1 MKSIILGVGVGSMI
15 TGIILLSF
23 GNELGILLLTLGC
36 LSAITNKQSDERQRR
51 KQEIKKCNCKTQQE
65 SQVQTEEKSDNSN
78 KQ

>member
-36 LSAITNKQSDERQRR
+36 LSAITNK
-51 KQEIKKCNCKTQQE
+51 
-65 SQVQTEEKSDNSN
+65 
-78 KQ
+78 